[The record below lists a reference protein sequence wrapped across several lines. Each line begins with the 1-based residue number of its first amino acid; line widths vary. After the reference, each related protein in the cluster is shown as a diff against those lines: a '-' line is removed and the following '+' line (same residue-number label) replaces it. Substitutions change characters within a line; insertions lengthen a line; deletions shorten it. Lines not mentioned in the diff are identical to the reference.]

1 MLTFSREVETV
12 FKKIHEGL
20 DLFNYYYSRHE
31 ASNND
36 SQREKLEADL
46 KKEIKKLQ
54 KFRDQIKSWQGNDS
68 LEVAITSQ
76 KLQEHRRLVEEAMEC
91 YKEVEKNSKMKSFSN
106 QSIMLASLDNGG
118 HDLSAEA
125 QECLSFLIETVEKLN
140 EENEALEEEYERVLA
155 TKVRKNNM
163 AAIGERKQELESFK
177 QSNEFHIEKIEAI
190 IGFLKSSK
198 VSAASVLAIQDD
210 LSFYLE
216 SYQEPD
222 FIDDESL
229 YDDLIKEA
237 KENSENN
244 VVVNGHDESFEA
256 SILLG
261 LEETESTSV
270 VDTEQGEAS
279 QKKLEQSSSSSP
291 APHVEVPVKVAP
303 KQLPPK
309 EDTSSAFITTLK
321 PAAAPSKPLGTLKWS
336 AAAAGAGAI
345 QAPTEEVKQSP
356 KLVVSTAPS
365 KVVEKAKPEES
376 SASSELLS
384 LLTKNDEHLPY
395 FEVLKNSQLPP
406 AEMEVLSDL
415 NLLRAPVG
423 IQDFVLSFVA
433 ANKIDSTAKLLRKG
447 HEQNQLYEFNKPF
460 LPDAFRAES
469 SESLVKTPLFLSKL
483 QSYWNWIRAN
493 NQFNRFFSD
502 LEQSEMHNKPDGVSL
517 VNELTMVLFYGYYY
531 GKLPLEHIIAESFLY
546 KLGWVP
552 FGQPTAGQPGNMQ
565 QPRTFMHWLKKQGDS
580 STFKVFDVMS
590 WEIYVRH
597 GFDFDATWS
606 RPQPARSLL

>member
-20 DLFNYYYSRHE
+20 DLFNYYFSRHE

-118 HDLSAEA
+118 HDLSTEA
-125 QECLSFLIETVEKLN
+125 QECLSFLMETVEKLN
-140 EENEALEEEYERVLA
+140 EENETLEEEYERVLA

-163 AAIGERKQELESFK
+163 AAIEERKQELETFK
-177 QSNEFHIEKIEAI
+177 QSNEFHIEKIDAI
-190 IGFLKSSK
+190 IGYLKTSK

-256 SILLG
+256 SILIG
-261 LEETESTSV
+261 LEEAESTAEA
-270 VDTEQGEAS
+270 DQGEALP
-279 QKKLEQSSSSSP
+279 KKKEPSSSSSP
-291 APHVEVPVKVAP
+291 APQVEAPVKVVT

-321 PAAAPSKPLGTLKWS
+321 PATAPSKPLGTLKWS

-345 QAPTEEVKQSP
+345 QAPAEEVKQSP

-365 KVVEKAKPEES
+365 KVVERAKPEES

-433 ANKIDSTAKLLRKG
+433 ANKIDSNAKLLRKG
-447 HEQNQLYEFNKPF
+447 HEQNQLYNFNKPY

-469 SESLVKTPLFLSKL
+469 SESLIKTPLFLSKL

-502 LEQSEMHNKPDGVSL
+502 LEQSEMHNKPEGVSL

-552 FGQPTAGQPGNMQ
+552 FGQPTTGQPGSMQ

-580 STFKVFDVMS
+580 NTFKVFDVMS

-597 GFDFDATWS
+597 GFDFDASWS